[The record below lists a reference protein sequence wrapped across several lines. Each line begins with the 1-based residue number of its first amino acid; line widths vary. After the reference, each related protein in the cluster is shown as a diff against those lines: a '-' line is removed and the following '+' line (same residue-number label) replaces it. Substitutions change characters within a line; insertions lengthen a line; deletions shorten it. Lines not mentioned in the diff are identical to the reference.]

1 MIEFEKM
8 AYSFVVDADPLFA
21 YQGWHLAHSLIQF
34 SDTNPQD
41 IYVQFTPA
49 VDIQTVRIFEALGCN
64 VSRLEKF
71 GDGRYCNKIAQWSNV
86 RSSKAEHFV
95 FLDTDMILVGD
106 CREHLISKTI
116 SAKIVDLANPPVET
130 LDEIMTAAGF
140 PRRPTICEV
149 DANQEET
156 YNGNCNG
163 GMYSVPRLYADRL
176 FMNWRRWA
184 LWLLDNMGPLRRA
197 VWVSHVDQVSFCLAI
212 HELGVPFERA
222 PSNANYYVHFAG
234 DHKYFDTSRPISLL
248 HYHNESINMV
258 GALEPRGAVTAQE
271 IAAVGRAND
280 GIARHFS
287 NRLFW
292 DMRYAHFIDRGSGVG
307 SRGQNL
313 EYKRKILQEQG
324 AEQARSVLDV
334 GCGDLEV
341 VKPLAL
347 QGYIGVDQS
356 NTTLEIARRARP
368 DWTFLPAPA
377 ISAPAAELV
386 LCFEVL
392 IHQETLG
399 AYLALIKY
407 VAEKTERILL
417 VSGYEEETESIRQ
430 NPMLFYYEPLSLSLA
445 RTERFESITIVG
457 RHSDVVIF
465 RCAARSLR
473 TTWRRFISPVARY
486 CSL

>member
-1 MIEFEKM
+1 MIEFEKI
-8 AYSFVVDADPLFA
+8 AYSFIVDADPLFA
-21 YQGWHLAHSLIQF
+21 YQGWHLAHSLIEY
-34 SDTNPQD
+34 SDADPRD
-41 IYVQFTPA
+41 VYVQFTPE
-49 VDIQTVRIFEALGCN
+49 VEIQTVQFFDALGCN

-95 FLDTDMILVGD
+95 FLDTDTILVGD

-116 SAKIVDLANPPVET
+116 SAKIVDLANPPLET

-140 PRRPTICEV
+140 PTRPMLCKV

-163 GMYSVPRLYADRL
+163 GMYSIPRLHADRL
-176 FMNWRRWA
+176 FADWRRWA
-184 LWLLDNMGPLRRA
+184 LWLLDNMEPLQRA
-197 VWVSHVDQVSFCLAI
+197 GKASHVDQVSFCLAI
-212 HELGVPFERA
+212 HELGLEFERA
-222 PSNANYYVHFAG
+222 PSNVNYYVHFAG
-234 DHKYFDTSRPISLL
+234 DHNYFDPSQPISLI
-248 HYHNESINMV
+248 HYHNESINVV
-258 GALEPRGAVTAQE
+258 GAIEPRGAVTARE

-280 GIARHFS
+280 QIARRFS

-292 DMRYAHFIDRGSGVG
+292 DMRYAHFIERGSGVG

-313 EYKRKILQEQG
+313 EYKRKLLQDQG

-334 GCGDLEV
+334 GCGDLQV
-341 VKPLAL
+341 IKPLTL
-347 QGYIGVDQS
+347 QNYVGVDQS
-356 NTTLEIARRARP
+356 KTTLDIAKRTRP

-377 ISAPAAELV
+377 IGAPAAELV

-392 IHQETLG
+392 IHQETLS

-407 VAEKTERILL
+407 LAEKTEGSLL
-417 VSGYEEETESIRQ
+417 VSGYEEETQSIRE

-445 RTERFESITIVG
+445 RTQRFEAITIVG

-465 RCAARSLR
+465 RCKARSLR
-473 TTWRRFISPVARY
+473 TKWRRFIGSLARR
-486 CSL
+486 

>member
-1 MIEFEKM
+1 MTEIGKI
-8 AYSFVVDADPLFA
+8 AYSFIVDADPLFA
-21 YQGWHLAHSLIQF
+21 YQGWHLAHSLIKH
-34 SDTNPQD
+34 SEANPRD
-41 IYVQFTPA
+41 IYVQFTPEVEA
-49 VDIQTVRIFEALGCN
+49 QTVEIFEMLGCN
-64 VSRLEKF
+64 VSGLEKF
-71 GDGRYCNKIAQWSNV
+71 GDGRYCNKIAQWNNV
-86 RSSKAEHFV
+86 SSSKAEHFV
-95 FLDTDMILVGD
+95 FLDTDMILIAD
-106 CREHLISKTI
+106 CREHLISNSI
-116 SAKIVDLANPPVET
+116 SAKIVDLANPPLET

-163 GMYSVPRLYADRL
+163 GMYSIPRLYAGPL
-176 FMNWRRWA
+176 FVNWRRWA

-197 VWVSHVDQVSFCLAI
+197 GRVSHVDQVSFCLAI
-212 HELGVPFERA
+212 HDLGLPFERA
-222 PSNANYYVHFAG
+222 PSNVNYYVHFAG

-248 HYHNESINMV
+248 HYHNESINVV

-271 IAAVGRAND
+271 IAAVGRANE

-292 DMRYAHFIDRGSGVG
+292 DMRCAHFIERGSGIG

-313 EYKRKILQEQG
+313 EYKRKLLQDQG

-341 VKPLAL
+341 VKALAL
-347 QGYIGVDQS
+347 RRYIGVDQS
-356 NTTLEIARRARP
+356 KSALDIAKRVRP

-377 ISAPAAELV
+377 IGAPAAELV

-407 VAEKTERILL
+407 LAEKTERILL
-417 VSGYEEETESIRQ
+417 VSGYEDETESIRQ

-445 RTERFESITIVG
+445 RTGRFESVTVVG
-457 RHSDVVIF
+457 HHTDVVIF
-465 RCAARSLR
+465 RCEAPPSE
-473 TTWRRFISPVARY
+473 
-486 CSL
+486 

>member
-1 MIEFEKM
+1 MIEFEKL
-8 AYSFVVDADPLFA
+8 AYSFIVDADPLFA
-21 YQGWHLAHSLIQF
+21 YQGWHLAHSLIEY
-34 SDTNPQD
+34 SDTDPRD
-41 IYVQFTPA
+41 IYVQFTPE
-49 VDIQTVRIFEALGCN
+49 VDVQTVQIFEALGCN

-116 SAKIVDLANPPVET
+116 SAKIVDLANPPIET

-140 PRRPTICEV
+140 SRRPAICEV

-163 GMYSVPRLYADRL
+163 GMYSIPGLYADRL
-176 FMNWRRWA
+176 FVNWRRWA

-197 VWVSHVDQVSFCLAI
+197 GRLSHVDQVSFCLAI
-212 HELGVPFERA
+212 HESGLPFEHAR
-222 PSNANYYVHFAG
+222 SNVNYYVHFAG
-234 DHKYFDTSRPISLL
+234 DHRYFDAARPISLL
-248 HYHNESINMV
+248 HYHNESINVV

-280 GIARHFS
+280 EIARHFS

-292 DMRYAHFIDRGSGVG
+292 NMRYAHFIERGSGVG

-313 EYKRKILQEQG
+313 EYKRKLLQDQG
-324 AEQARSVLDV
+324 AEKAQSVLDV

-347 QGYIGVDQS
+347 KRYVGVDQS
-356 NTTLEIARRARP
+356 KTTLDIAKRARP
-368 DWTFLPAPA
+368 DWTFISAPA

-399 AYLALIKY
+399 AYLAL
-407 VAEKTERILL
+407 VECLAEKTEKILL

-457 RHSDVVIF
+457 HHSDVVIF

-473 TTWRRFISPVARY
+473 TTWRRFIWPLARY
-486 CSL
+486 